1 MKSAGGGG
9 WTAVAI
15 GLAMVAPLGLGI
27 GQSRPGGVES
37 SYPFPDKLASN
48 GTDDLPRQTQRQTL
62 ETELELLRDL
72 GIHADEVFTVPGAPS
87 LRIVRFCEEAEPLSG
102 GSS

>member
-15 GLAMVAPLGLGI
+15 GLALVAPLALGI
-27 GQSRPGGVES
+27 GQSRPGVVGD
-37 SYPFPDKLASN
+37 YAFPDQQTSDETA
-48 GTDDLPRQTQRQTL
+48 DLPRQTQRQTL
-62 ETELELLRDL
+62 ETELDLLRDL
-72 GIHADEVFTVPGAPS
+72 GIDADEVFTVPGAPS
-87 LRIVRFCEEAEPLSG
+87 LRIVRFCEAEPSSG